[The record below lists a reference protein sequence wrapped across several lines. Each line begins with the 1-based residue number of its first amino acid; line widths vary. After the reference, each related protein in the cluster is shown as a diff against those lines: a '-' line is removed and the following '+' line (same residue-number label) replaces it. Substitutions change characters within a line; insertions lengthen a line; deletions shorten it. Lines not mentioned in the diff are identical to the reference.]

1 MCRSLHPHSEAPP
14 PESPVCKEKLRRFS
28 DHRISRYIDYG
39 VKVKDSTFCKLLVRS
54 KATIVTMAIA
64 YHRGFDGRVAQ
75 IEGLEGLS
83 LNSTV
88 AELRKTVN
96 TGQIPL
102 TSGSPTICNALNY
115 MCNLYKV
122 DFRGDEIASD
132 GQ

>member
-1 MCRSLHPHSEAPP
+1 MPVGRFKWLRCQTFGSEWRHTTVLKGFYLCIGQKTPTL
-14 PESPVCKEKLRRFS
+14 KRRP
-28 DHRISRYIDYG
+28 
-39 VKVKDSTFCKLLVRS
+39 L
-54 KATIVTMAIA
+54 IA

-83 LNSTV
+83 INSTV

-122 DFRGDEIASD
+122 DFCGDEIASD

>member
-1 MCRSLHPHSEAPP
+1 MRRSGCRSAWRCGTVMLEPAILNFRPLTALFGAG
-14 PESPVCKEKLRRFS
+14 VDAK
-28 DHRISRYIDYG
+28 YG
-39 VKVKDSTFCKLLVRS
+39 NS
-54 KATIVTMAIA
+54 
-64 YHRGFDGRVAQ
+64 YHRGFDGRVPQ
-75 IEGLEGLS
+75 IEGLEGLFI
-83 LNSTV
+83 NSTV

-122 DFRGDEIASD
+122 DFRGEEIASD